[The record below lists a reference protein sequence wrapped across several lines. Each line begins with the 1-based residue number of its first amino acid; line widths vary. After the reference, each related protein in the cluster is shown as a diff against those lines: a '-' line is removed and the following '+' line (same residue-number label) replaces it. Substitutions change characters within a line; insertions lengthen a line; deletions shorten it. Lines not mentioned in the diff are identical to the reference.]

1 MISIIMAH
9 FMSLYFNYRMVLVA
23 DDWPRK
29 NGSLSRLVGV
39 KKITE
44 QAVKNAALFEPGVAL

>member
-9 FMSLYFNYRMVLVA
+9 FMSLYFNYRMVLVV
-23 DDWPRK
+23 DDRPRK
-29 NGSLSRLVGV
+29 NGSLSRFIGV

-44 QAVKNAALFEPGVAL
+44 QAVKNAALFEPGISL